1 MIGYL
6 QATFDAVEK
15 QGGRITIIWMSP
27 QRYAEFRSS
36 VRDLPDVT
44 SVLASFDLVTERGAL
59 RNGLRAVLWG
69 AEIRVDPKEPDIR
82 FDLEGNTE
90 SYRPRPTRWD
100 IIGA

>member
-44 SVLASFDLVTERGAL
+44 SVLASFDLVTEREASFKGHDFGAFEVSGCTKT
-59 RNGLRAVLWG
+59 RRWAKKMTRRASRRLDKAFCSEV
-69 AEIRVDPKEPDIR
+69 
-82 FDLEGNTE
+82 
-90 SYRPRPTRWD
+90 
-100 IIGA
+100 